1 MKKIDTEVT
10 RILHFYKFNNRLNL
24 EQMADVL
31 GISKKTLIKR
41 LKTDAWTKT
50 EAFFIKNKL
59 D

>member
-1 MKKIDTEVT
+1 
-10 RILHFYKFNNRLNL
+10 
-24 EQMADVL
+24 MAEVL

-59 D
+59 N

>member
-1 MKKIDTEVT
+1 MKNIDTEVT
-10 RILHFYKFNNRLNL
+10 RILHFYKFKNRLNL
-24 EQMADVL
+24 QQVSEVI

-41 LKTDAWTKT
+41 LKTNQWTKT